1 MKGAFAYYHDEESG
15 NSYYSCIIA
24 DATACCAQGIEF
36 VLTEDY
42 IYPDD
47 YPNEGGDIC
56 VVGVFDTY
64 QEGDYTYCTLRNA
77 KIV

>member
-1 MKGAFAYYHDEESG
+1 MLQKNQLFPLISSH
-15 NSYYSCIIA
+15 I
-24 DATACCAQGIEF
+24 
-36 VLTEDY
+36 DY
-42 IYPDD
+42 PFSTPEYPFHGLLYPDD